1 METTS
6 NDIIAGNGRLFST
19 EVTFCELNV
28 NYFFPFYFEVLFC
41 IILCQEIVFK
51 FGKLIFFVYF
61 EGPFYPKQP
70 QWANLD
76 V

>member
-28 NYFFPFYFEVLFC
+28 NYFFPFYFEVSFC
-41 IILCQEIVFK
+41 IFLCQEIVFK
-51 FGKLIFFVYF
+51 ICETIFFRLF
-61 EGPFYPKQP
+61 
-70 QWANLD
+70 
-76 V
+76 